1 MITFMK
7 KNLRYILAILCFAGM
22 WISCSDDGGNDG
34 EEPLTAPEVSVQNL
48 SLKDAILPGR
58 TVRLRANI
66 INTTEAGLQ
75 WFVDGKEVSTDTIF
89 EFSSVKEGAFRIKVT
104 AFNRLGTA
112 SDSLD
117 IQVMDGFKISD
128 ITNWT
133 GSGENQSMLAIQWIT
148 GEVENWSN
156 PEDRDVF
163 FRAWGYRW
171 EKANPPTGHDMIV
184 DIAKKDPRLFII
196 VASDD
201 NLGMTIR
208 GFGYDID
215 GDGIEIQSE
224 DLEYGDR
231 TLKGIHLTEADF
243 KDGIYEQKEA
253 DVNMD
258 GFNVISGGDYW
269 IGGWYVV
276 YPSYWL
282 GSGVAVLE
290 SKEYEYS
297 GLYAGNR
304 LLENEEWHT
313 WTFSPI
319 NNAEKNILPI
329 PRLLK
334 AAPNN

>member
-1 MITFMK
+1 MRK
-7 KNLRYILAILCFAGM
+7 ELLYILTLLCFAGM
-22 WISCSDDGGNDG
+22 WSSCSNDGGDDGK
-34 EEPLTAPEVSVQNL
+34 EPLTAPEVSVQNL
-48 SLKDAILPGR
+48 SLKDVILPGR

-66 INTTEAGLQ
+66 INTTASDLQ

-89 EFSSVKEGAFRIKVT
+89 EFSSMKEGVFRVKVT
-104 AFNRLGTA
+104 ASNMLGVA

-117 IQVMDGFKISD
+117 VKVMDGFKISD

-133 GSGENQSMLAIQWIT
+133 GSGESQSVLAIQWIS
-148 GEVENWSN
+148 GAVEDWSH
-156 PEDRDVF
+156 PEDDDVF
-163 FRAWGYRW
+163 FRAWGYKW
-171 EKANPPTGHDMIV
+171 EKANAPTGYDMIA
-184 DIAKKDPRLFII
+184 DIAKKDLRLFVI
-196 VASDD
+196 VASDGD
-201 NLGMTIR
+201 LGVTIR
-208 GFGYDID
+208 GFGYDVD

-224 DLEYGDR
+224 DFEYGGR
-231 TLKGIHLTEADF
+231 TLKGIRLTKADF

-258 GFNVISGGDYW
+258 GFKVISEGDYW

-282 GSGVAVLE
+282 GSGEAVLE

-319 NNAEKNILPI
+319 NNAEENILPV

-334 AAPNN
+334 AAN